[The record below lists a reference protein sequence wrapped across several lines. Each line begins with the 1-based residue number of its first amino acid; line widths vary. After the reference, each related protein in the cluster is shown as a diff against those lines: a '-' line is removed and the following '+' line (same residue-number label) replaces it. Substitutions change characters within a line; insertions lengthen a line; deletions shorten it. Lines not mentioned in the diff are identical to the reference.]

1 MVIELR
7 HTNPNASGTIREE
20 GINFLSPN
28 TSARGRI
35 TFYPSDT
42 FNVRNYL
49 AFFTPSGSGS
59 NAERMR
65 IANDGEVHIGIADA
79 GAFALQVSGSI
90 YATQDAYIY
99 ANIRAGRG
107 AGNVSSNTTFGASA
121 LNANTTGNNIV
132 AVGSGALQS
141 NTSGS
146 LLTAVGEGSLNANT
160 TGNGSTAVGRQV
172 LYKNT
177 TGEDNTAIGS
187 YWNDLPPMLE
197 NTTGSF
203 NTAVGGGSISRATT
217 ASSNTAVGYRS
228 LNNITTGGLNT
239 ALGEFAGA
247 FLNAGGSNATSTNSI
262 YIGRDTRASANG
274 NTNEIVL
281 GHNGRGN
288 GSNTTTIG
296 NTSTVGTYF
305 PAGEMYIGTTTDAG
319 AYALQVAGSIYNT
332 TGAVLAASSGN
343 VGIGTTSPA
352 YKLVV
357 RQATQGVLAEFR
369 TIDGTDNPG
378 LNIETNASGT
388 MLMQVYSAGNT
399 KTLQFGT
406 NSTERLRIHEN
417 GGLKF
422 VGQSAAPN
430 AEAGTVYYDTDDNKL
445 KVYNGT
451 TWVDLH

>member
-1 MVIELR
+1 
-7 HTNPNASGTIREE
+7 
-20 GINFLSPN
+20 
-28 TSARGRI
+28 
-35 TFYPSDT
+35 
-42 FNVRNYL
+42 VRNYL

-107 AGNVSSNTTFGASA
+107 AGNVASNTTFGASA
-121 LNANTTGNNIV
+121 LNANTTGSNIV

-160 TGNGSTAVGRQV
+160 TGNGSTAIGRQV

-187 YWNDLPPMLE
+187 YWNDLPAMLE

-262 YIGRDTRASANG
+262 YVGRDTRASANG
-274 NTNEIVL
+274 NTNEIVI

-305 PAGEMYIGTTTDAG
+305 PAGEMYINTTTDAG
-319 AYALQVAGSIYNT
+319 AYALQVAGAIYNT
-332 TGAVLAASSGN
+332 TTITTGAPTGGSIKPWRLGEAATVSP
-343 VGIGTTSPA
+343 TSPN
-352 YKLVV
+352 
-357 RQATQGVLAEFR
+357 R
-369 TIDGTDNPG
+369 TIRVEID
-378 LNIETNASGT
+378 
-388 MLMQVYSAGNT
+388 
-399 KTLQFGT
+399 
-406 NSTERLRIHEN
+406 
-417 GGLKF
+417 
-422 VGQSAAPN
+422 
-430 AEAGTVYYDTDDNKL
+430 GTVYYIHAK
-445 KVYNGT
+445 T
-451 TWVDLH
+451 TND